1 MKEIKFEEN
10 YEGLNGNTPIHI
22 LDVDNIYVHV
32 ENGVII
38 IEKNDKSKMNEEQ
51 YIDILKECYEVIGAI
66 NSDIEQQIKDNL
78 SEEFNSAELY
88 LKIRNLIKNK

>member
-1 MKEIKFEEN
+1 
-10 YEGLNGNTPIHI
+10 
-22 LDVDNIYVHV
+22 
-32 ENGVII
+32 
-38 IEKNDKSKMNEEQ
+38 MNEEQ